1 MNNLTRPT
9 RLKILLAQRGMS
21 QKDLAE
27 IAGLEMYQV
36 SLLCSGKQKNLMLET
51 AKKDDLADCFLQGI
65 WYIGTLG
72 SNK

>member
-51 AKKDDLADCFLQGI
+51 AKKIA
-65 WYIGTLG
+65 YALG
-72 SNK
+72 VSLDEAFGD